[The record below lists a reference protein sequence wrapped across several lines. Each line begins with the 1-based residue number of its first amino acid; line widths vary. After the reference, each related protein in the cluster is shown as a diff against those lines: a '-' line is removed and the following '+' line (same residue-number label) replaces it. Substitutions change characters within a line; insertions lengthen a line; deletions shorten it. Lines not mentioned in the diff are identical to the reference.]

1 MSDDERER
9 SRMSEGI
16 DIIIDEAK
24 TATKRAYKRSGAED
38 LGGSIK
44 DTIRGALSPR
54 DNVVMVRLNDES
66 LAKLDELVE
75 AGIVSSRSEAA
86 AFLIGE
92 GAAARAPAI
101 RAHRREDR
109 DDQEGQGRAT
119 QPRRRGDGGDAA
131 RSGRRQGRRLA
142 GWRVRYSLPSFLLL
156 SSLTRYELAP
166 PPQPLLVPF
175 NHRAQ
180 SLIFLY
186 QTLLLTA
193 EVARLMDDFVLQ
205 PHNSKGQILLLYLDK
220 HSLTKLAT

>member
-1 MSDDERER
+1 MSSDERER

-92 GAAARAPAI
+92 GAAARAQLFERIAEKTEMI
-101 RAHRREDR
+101 RKVKE
-109 DDQEGQGRAT
+109 EL
-119 QPRRRGDGGDAA
+119 
-131 RSGRRQGRRLA
+131 RS
-142 GWRVRYSLPSFLLL
+142 
-156 SSLTRYELAP
+156 
-166 PPQPLLVPF
+166 LVDEE
-175 NHRAQ
+175 
-180 SLIFLY
+180 
-186 QTLLLTA
+186 TA
-193 EVARLMDDFVLQ
+193 ETPRAPGVERD
-205 PHNSKGQILLLYLDK
+205 G
-220 HSLTKLAT
+220 T